1 MLGRKLPDCR
11 TQDTLLPGAYR
22 LDEARTALESLQ
34 GLSAVG
40 VERLLSIYGG
50 RCVDIV
56 ELTRSEHLL
65 ATTIDAAETVLA
77 AEVVF
82 AIREEMART
91 LADIVHRRLMIGF
104 AADQGRA
111 LYEIVAAIAAS
122 ELRWSDAERL
132 AQLELLRQY
141 SGSFRV

>member
-1 MLGRKLPDCR
+1 MGRKLPDCR

-22 LDEARTALESLQ
+22 LDEAQTALESMP
-34 GLSAVG
+34 GLSANG

-50 RCVDIV
+50 RSVDIV
-56 ELTRSEHLL
+56 ELTRSEPLL
-65 ATTIDAAETVLA
+65 ARVIDTDETVLA

-111 LYEIVAAIAAS
+111 LYEIVAAIAAA
-122 ELRWSDAERL
+122 ELKWSDEERL
-132 AQLELLRQY
+132 AQLESLRRY
-141 SGSFRV
+141 SDSLRV